1 MDYNSIDL
9 IVDSREKA
17 SIRRILDSYGIKY
30 KVETL
35 ITGDYEIRT
44 KEGDVTVERKTV
56 TDFIGSLMSGRLEQ
70 QMRRLADKNC
80 PILLITGSFNDYLKY
95 AQDSHFTQDMMI
107 GAIASCIVKYGLRSV
122 IWIQSDQDNP
132 HHTGLGLLSKLL
144 IKMKEGK
151 LDKIPPRRLKAKDGN
166 IQAEL
171 IGLICGV
178 PSNVSKALLKHFKTP
193 RAIINAK
200 DEDLLKVKGMGKTR
214 VLKMRKLLG
223 DLK

>member
-1 MDYNSIDL
+1 MDTNDI
-9 IVDSREKA
+9 IVDSREKE
-17 SIRRILDSYGIKY
+17 SIRKILDSYGVSY
-30 KVETL
+30 KIETL
-35 ITGDYEIRT
+35 ITGDYEVRT

-70 QMRRLADKNC
+70 QMRRLSEKNC
-80 PILLITGSFNDYLKY
+80 PMLLITGSFNDYLKY
-95 AQDSHFTQDMMI
+95 AKDSHFTQDQMI

-122 IWIQSDQDNP
+122 IWIQRSDSNP

-144 IKMKEGK
+144 MKMKEGK
-151 LDKIPPRRLKAKDGN
+151 LDKIPDRRLKARDGN
-166 IQAEL
+166 EQRQL

-178 PSNVSKALLKHFKTP
+178 PSNVSQKLLDYFGSPKAILM
-193 RAIINAK
+193 AE